1 MGRGGIIDPSP
12 AISQYFETGGS
23 PRIGYSNAQLDK
35 LLSQERQTFDPAKRK
50 RVLAQAMS
58 LITEDAPAHFL
69 WRHRLTD
76 GVSKNIE
83 YKARPD
89 LRVFGLNIKVLR

>member
-1 MGRGGIIDPSP
+1 
-12 AISQYFETGGS
+12 
-23 PRIGYSNAQLDK
+23 LDK
-35 LLSQERQTFDPAKRK
+35 LLAQERQTFDAAKRK
-50 RVLAQAMS
+50 RILAQAMS

-69 WRHRLTD
+69 WRHQLTD
-76 GVSKNIE
+76 GVSKSIE